1 MESDIKKQSEINY
14 LNFFRERFPDF
25 PKGKLVAGESPDFMV
40 RSAGGNHTGIEI
52 TSLYRNHSN
61 LLHDKPEQAIYA
73 RLLEKTRELTERF
86 VSEPLTVK
94 MLIGPYP
101 RISDAH
107 ILSLA
112 ARTSVAIRE
121 NLPTANQPVEVTG
134 SRRLSPPVRGVV
146 VECNGWKTVSDWEV
160 LLPLGMD
167 HDIIHDLVAVID
179 KKEEKLPLYY
189 SSGISE
195 CWLLILCD
203 HLMTERNI
211 NIYNKLSLHPFRSA
225 FQKVFL
231 LEIMKAGYI
240 ELV

>member
-14 LNFFRERFPDF
+14 LNFFRELYPDF
-25 PKGKLVAGESPDFMV
+25 PRGKLVAGESPDFMV
-40 RSAGGNHTGIEI
+40 RSTRGNHTGIEI

-61 LLHDKPEQAIYA
+61 PLRDTPEQLLYA
-73 RLLEKTRELTERF
+73 RLLEKTREITERH
-86 VSEPLTVK
+86 VPVPLMVK
-94 MLIGPYP
+94 VLIGAYP
-101 RISDAH
+101 LISEAY

-112 ARTSVAIRE
+112 IRTSVFIWE
-121 NLPTANQPVEVTG
+121 NLPTATHPVVVTG
-134 SRRLSPPVRGVV
+134 SRQLPPPIRGVV
-146 VECNGWKTVSDWEV
+146 VERNEWKTSSDWEV
-160 LLPLGMD
+160 LLPLDMS
-167 HDIIHDLVAVID
+167 HDIIHDLVSVIE

-189 SSGISE
+189 SSGTSE

-203 HLMTERNI
+203 HLTTERNI

-231 LEIMKAGYI
+231 LEIMKAGFI

>member
-1 MESDIKKQSEINY
+1 MESDIKKQSEINF
-14 LNFFRERFPDF
+14 LNFFRERYPDF

-40 RSAGGNHTGIEI
+40 RSTGGNHTGIEI
-52 TSLYRNHSN
+52 TSLYRNHFN
-61 LLHDKPEQAIYA
+61 QANDTPEKMVYA
-73 RLLEKTRELTERF
+73 RLLEKTRELTERY

-101 RISDAH
+101 QISDAH

-121 NLPTANQPVEVTG
+121 NLPTANQPVTVTG
-134 SRRLSPPVRGVV
+134 SRRLSPPIRGVV
-146 VECNGWKTVSDWEV
+146 VEYNSWKTVSDWEV
-160 LLPLGMD
+160 LLPLGME
-167 HDIIHDLVAVID
+167 HDIIHDLTTVID